1 VLKSPVLLVPYLEH
15 QQKGRPPHRVRLHK
29 FPFRIGRSPQADHTI
44 YSQEVSTIHAEI
56 VQEGDAFVL
65 RDLGS
70 TNGTFVNAERTTR
83 HTLRDGDI
91 VHIASEEHRF
101 GFTESPKTEEAPP
114 PDATLAWSGGDSRRD
129 IRETHD
135 LGRVFA
141 QRAVTAVF
149 QPIVRLTDLA
159 RVGYETLGRVTIE
172 QGRYSIGETLRIA
185 SERGQAGR
193 LSRLT
198 REVAISEMRWI
209 PERPIAVFFNLHPA
223 EMANL
228 EEVSA
233 ELRRIA
239 AGLDTDQEAVLE
251 IHEGAVTDPKAM
263 RIIRERL
270 KELEI
275 GLAYDDFGAGQSRLM
290 ELVEVP
296 PDYLKL
302 DMSLVRDIDRSPKRQ
317 DLVRALVSFMCDLGI
332 EVIAEG
338 IERPEEADACRELG
352 CSLGQGYLL
361 GRPAAL
367 QHPK

>member
-1 VLKSPVLLVPYLEH
+1 MLKSPALVIPYLEH
-15 QQKGRPPHRVRLHK
+15 QQKGRPPHRIKLLK
-29 FPFRIGRSPQADHTI
+29 FPFRIGRSPRADHVI
-44 YSQEVSTIHAEI
+44 YSQEVSTLHAEI
-56 VQEGDAFVL
+56 VRDGDEFML

-70 TNGTFVNAERTTR
+70 TNGTFVNAERTTL
-83 HTLRDGDI
+83 HPLRAGDI

-101 GFTESPKTEEAPP
+101 GFVEGQKASEPE
-114 PDATLAWSGGDSRRD
+114 ATLAWNPGEARQD

-141 QRAVTAVF
+141 LRAVMAVF
-149 QPIVRLTDLA
+149 QPIVRLADGALVA
-159 RVGYETLGRVTIE
+159 YETLGRVTIE

-185 SERGQAGR
+185 GERGQAAR
-193 LSRLT
+193 LSRLI
-198 REVAISEMRWI
+198 REVAITEMLRI
-209 PERPIAVFFNLHPA
+209 PERPIGVFFNLHPA
-223 EMANL
+223 EMADL
-228 EEVSA
+228 EEVTS
-233 ELRRIA
+233 ELRKVA
-239 AGLDTDQEAVLE
+239 AGLDKDQEAVLE

-270 KELEI
+270 QELQI

-302 DMSLVRDIDRSPKRQ
+302 DMSLVRDIDQSPKRQ

-338 IERPEEADACRELG
+338 IERAEEAETCRQLG
-352 CSLGQGYLL
+352 CSLGQGFFL
-361 GRPAAL
+361 GRPAPL
-367 QHPK
+367 PKA

>member
-1 VLKSPVLLVPYLEH
+1 VLKSPALLVPYLEH

-44 YSQEVSTIHAEI
+44 YSQEVSTIHAEV
-56 VQEGDAFVL
+56 VQDGDDFVL

-83 HTLRDGDI
+83 HSLRDGDI

-101 GFTESPKTEEAPP
+101 GFAESPRTEVTA
-114 PDATLAWSGGDSRRD
+114 PDATLAWTGGDSRRD

-141 QRAVTAVF
+141 LRAVTAVF
-149 QPIVRLTDLA
+149 QPIVRLTDNA

-185 SERGQAGR
+185 GERGQAAR
-193 LSRLT
+193 LSRMI
-198 REVAISEMRWI
+198 REVAISEMRQI

-223 EMANL
+223 EMADL
-228 EEVSA
+228 DEVSA
-233 ELRRIA
+233 ELRRVA

-263 RIIRERL
+263 RIIRGRL
-270 KELEI
+270 QELQI

-302 DMSLVRDIDRSPKRQ
+302 DMSLVRDIDQSPKRQ

-338 IERPEEADACRELG
+338 IERVEEADTCRDLG
-352 CSLGQGYLL
+352 CSLGQGFFL
-361 GRPAAL
+361 GRPA
-367 QHPK
+367 PIPRP